1 MNWCTHQA
9 STILVESSTISWSL
23 LKFMSIESVMSSKH
37 LILCHPFLLLPSV
50 FPRIRV
56 FCFVFF
62 FFFFQWVSSL
72 HQVTKA
78 LELQLEQQSFQ
89 WIFRVYFFRIDWFDP
104 LAVQGTLK
112 SLHQHRCSKP
122 STPKCSAV
130 VVQLS
135 HLYTTN
141 RETIVLT
148 IKIFVGKVMSLLFN
162 TLFRFVIAFLP
173 RSKHPFNFM
182 TAITV
187 HSDFGAEE

>member
-1 MNWCTHQA
+1 MDCSTPGFPVLHCLPELAQIHVHWVSDAIQA
-9 STILVESSTISWSL
+9 SHPLSSLSPPALSL
-23 LKFMSIESVMSSKH
+23 SQDKG
-37 LILCHPFLLLPSV
+37 FL
-50 FPRIRV
+50 
-56 FCFVFF
+56 FCFV
-62 FFFFQWVSSL
+62 FFFQWVSSL

-162 TLFRFVIAFLP
+162 TLSRLVIALFIVKE
-173 RSKHPFNFM
+173 SESEV
-182 TAITV
+182 A
-187 HSDFGAEE
+187 